1 MRVELYQS
9 ERSPISFFL
18 FSTQSISYIQANG
31 VITKCRHFQVKIYSS
46 KLITDRLQQRCHVTF
61 LIYLFVT
68 SRNLFAWCI
77 SVKDNYY
84 NHTKN
89 SRKFQAS
96 VTETCTFSISAKSIK
111 STCGKVKSLKIHC
124 CT

>member
-18 FSTQSISYIQANG
+18 FSTQSISFIQANS
-31 VITKCRHFQVKIYSS
+31 VITKCCPFQVKIYSS
-46 KLITDRLQQRCHVTF
+46 KLITVRLQQRCHVTF

-89 SRKFQAS
+89 SKFQAS
-96 VTETCTFSISAKSIK
+96 VTETCTFSVSAKSIK
-111 STCGKVKSLKIHC
+111 STCGKVKSLKFYC
-124 CT
+124 